1 MTLLQS
7 ELTVKFS
14 ELVFTLDHKSKIN
27 QALIQRCVDKRLFD
41 GDFLQRS
48 MDMEMME
55 LGRRIFSQP
64 ESDSTSGEVGNVLG
78 FGRNDNSKFA
88 PAGSGD
94 EIRQPIEI
102 QAAGEVKE

>member
-14 ELVFTLDHKSKIN
+14 ELVFTLDHNSKIN

-55 LGRRIFSQP
+55 LARRIFSPP
-64 ESDSTSGEVGNVLG
+64 EPSGDEEEGIVLG
-78 FGRNDNSKFA
+78 FGDNYGRK
-88 PAGSGD
+88 PV
-94 EIRQPIEI
+94 EIGEI
-102 QAAGEVKE
+102 GKIKERFV